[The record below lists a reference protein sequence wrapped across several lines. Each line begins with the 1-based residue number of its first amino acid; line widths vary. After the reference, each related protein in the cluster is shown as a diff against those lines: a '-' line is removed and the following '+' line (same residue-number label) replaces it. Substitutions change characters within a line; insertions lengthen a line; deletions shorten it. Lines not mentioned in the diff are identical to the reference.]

1 MNKTAKGMC
10 NNQSL
15 GSKPWVNPRPMTQQ
29 EFKKFGE
36 FIQSEFGIKMPPG
49 KKTMLESRLNK
60 RLRTLNMGSYQ
71 EYKDYLFSLKGLEV
85 EMPHLVD
92 AVTTNKT
99 EFFREGEHF
108 ELLYNQLLPGWL
120 AEKGDQARLMAWSA
134 GCSNGKEPYT
144 LAIVL
149 NEFAEQNPGLDYQI
163 LGTDISRQ
171 VLQEAA
177 RAVYPEDAVQSIP
190 YQLRKKYL
198 LRSKDRQKKLV
209 RIKPELRSKVS
220 FRELNLMQEISFRE
234 HMDIIFC
241 RNVIIYFERPVQE
254 TLFGKLCS
262 CLEQGG
268 YLFIGHSETLSGMDL
283 PLKQVRPTVYQ
294 RI

>member
-1 MNKTAKGMC
+1 MKNK
-10 NNQSL
+10 NQ
-15 GSKPWVNPRPMTQQ
+15 PTQAAWTNPRPMTQK
-29 EFKKFGE
+29 EFERFGE
-36 FIQSEFGIKMPPG
+36 FIQSEFGIKMPAG

-60 RLRTLNMGSYQ
+60 RLRTLNMSSYQ

-99 EFFREGEHF
+99 EFFREGQHF
-108 ELLYNQLLPGWL
+108 ELLFNELLPHWL
-120 AEKGDQARLMAWSA
+120 EQKGQRASLTAWSA
-134 GCSNGKEPYT
+134 GCSNGKEPYS
-144 LAIVL
+144 LAMVL
-149 NEFAEQNPGLDYQI
+149 NEFAESAPGFDYQI

-171 VLQEAA
+171 VLQEAE
-177 RAVYPEDAVQSIP
+177 RAVYSEDAVQSIP
-190 YQLRKKYL
+190 YQLKKKYL
-198 LRSKDRQKKLV
+198 LRSKDRKKQLV
-209 RIKPELRSKVS
+209 RIVPELRSKVS
-220 FRELNLMQEISFRE
+220 FRELNLMQEVSFRE
-234 HMDIIFC
+234 KMDIIFC

-254 TLFGKLCS
+254 QLFGKLCS

-294 RI
+294 RL